1 MVAKP
6 KELIMSSSSPR
17 QIGGVKGH
25 MASEHIFSM
34 FSVIALYKLMGKPLI
49 AQLFDLVKF
58 FDKEVLLDVMDMLYS
73 EVGIVGRDYR
83 NIYELNR
90 KNRIRVRTGAGNS
103 SYTDAGELLGQG
115 SGGAACYSQ
124 KYLDVKVG
132 MMFDGSTDEFRYGG
146 VLGMPA
152 IQMDDIFRAV
162 GGVDAANAGNIKLDM
177 MGSLCQLDYHPVKTC
192 YIIMATESQKDL
204 LRKEIETKPIMLGD
218 ITTKEKEAE
227 KWLGVW
233 LHSNGLE
240 ASIALTV
247 EMREKKVKGAMFEA
261 VAIVEDYRAQC
272 LAGFETA
279 LQLWELAI
287 IPSLLYSC
295 GVWTEIPSKTL
306 QKLEDLQL
314 FFLRLI
320 LRVGPGTPKVAL
332 LAQTGMMKMKHRIWI
347 EKVMMIV
354 HIRGLNESALA
365 RQIWKEQ
372 REQNWPGLSK
382 EVSQICEELGI
393 PDVNESAMVDNKK
406 SVRRMVK
413 SACRSKNDIELK
425 EKMDDLIKC
434 DNMKGEDCDLKSYFK
449 DLNLNDARNMFAIN
463 SNMN

>member
-1 MVAKP
+1 
-6 KELIMSSSSPR
+6 
-17 QIGGVKGH
+17 
-25 MASEHIFSM
+25 
-34 FSVIALYKLMGKPLI
+34 
-49 AQLFDLVKF
+49 
-58 FDKEVLLDVMDMLYS
+58 
-73 EVGIVGRDYR
+73 
-83 NIYELNR
+83 
-90 KNRIRVRTGAGNS
+90 
-103 SYTDAGELLGQG
+103 
-115 SGGAACYSQ
+115 
-124 KYLDVKVG
+124 
-132 MMFDGSTDEFRYGG
+132 
-146 VLGMPA
+146 
-152 IQMDDIFRAV
+152 
-162 GGVDAANAGNIKLDM
+162 
-177 MGSLCQLDYHPVKTC
+177 
-192 YIIMATESQKDL
+192 
-204 LRKEIETKPIMLGD
+204 
-218 ITTKEKEAE
+218 
-227 KWLGVW
+227 
-233 LHSNGLE
+233 
-240 ASIALTV
+240 
-247 EMREKKVKGAMFEA
+247 MREKKVKGAMFEA

-354 HIRGLNESALA
+354 HIRGLNETALA

-434 DNMKGEDCDLKSYFK
+434 DNMKGEDCDLKSYFR

-463 SNMN
+463 SNMNDLRGNYSKVPANIKNNWRCIGCNVEVEINSHIMVCNAYEVERSRVDMGTDKGVVDFFRGVMKKRMEFLDKREQR